1 MLDDKIDYD
10 LNGVDA
16 LVISTIKS
24 AEEGVKNYME
34 KETEL
39 LSVILRQIGHR
50 SKSISNFY
58 LFIFLYL
65 SRNLDNFIKAEAFDI
80 LKELGISPF
89 SHVKSSVQRILNI
102 IIPLESETYLEYS
115 STKLVHEILDY
126 GLYSDIMLKLI
137 LDSIDDML
145 QKKES
150 KLAKS
155 VLNNQFFHDLFSQQL
170 ENTKPERITLRGI
183 KLLNKITTY
192 FWKNQGITYNEK
204 APKSKK
210 KEKKTQK
217 MILVISSTN
226 ISNLITYLKDFTSA
240 EAHISNE
247 IKTHGLSVFRQIA
260 KLYDDI
266 INLLTTEEFFC
277 AKLVEFSRTDDRQ
290 LCSEGWKTIHHLIS
304 YHSGI
309 LELMI
314 ENKSLTSLIS
324 LISVTSSN
332 IVIENGLH
340 YLTKLFEITPK
351 RKSKSVE
358 KDIKTLALFYIDKKM
373 YINLHLI
380 VQKCDFSVFPG
391 KIFFEI
397 VDFFD
402 MLFQT
407 PAAKKILKDILKN
420 QDFKTGIDKVLTLLG
435 YDSKIFEKNSKKK
448 RRKDWS

>member
-1 MLDDKIDYD
+1 
-10 LNGVDA
+10 
-16 LVISTIKS
+16 
-24 AEEGVKNYME
+24 ME

-80 LKELGISPF
+80 LKELGIYHF

-210 KEKKTQK
+210 KKKRK
-217 MILVISSTN
+217 
-226 ISNLITYLKDFTSA
+226 
-240 EAHISNE
+240 
-247 IKTHGLSVFRQIA
+247 
-260 KLYDDI
+260 
-266 INLLTTEEFFC
+266 
-277 AKLVEFSRTDDRQ
+277 
-290 LCSEGWKTIHHLIS
+290 
-304 YHSGI
+304 
-309 LELMI
+309 
-314 ENKSLTSLIS
+314 
-324 LISVTSSN
+324 
-332 IVIENGLH
+332 
-340 YLTKLFEITPK
+340 PK
-351 RKSKSVE
+351 R
-358 KDIKTLALFYIDKKM
+358 
-373 YINLHLI
+373 
-380 VQKCDFSVFPG
+380 
-391 KIFFEI
+391 
-397 VDFFD
+397 
-402 MLFQT
+402 
-407 PAAKKILKDILKN
+407 
-420 QDFKTGIDKVLTLLG
+420 
-435 YDSKIFEKNSKKK
+435 
-448 RRKDWS
+448 